1 MKKKTNPFVHINEGN
16 SLKQKKE
23 VSNAFL
29 HPGDEGYD
37 NSPKNNKKPLIKP
50 FLHDGDEGY
59 ERALQN
65 IDFETLLEKAN
76 FAKSNAEDTKSK
88 SKATKTTSVT
98 GVNGS
103 EENKAYV
110 LSKRI
115 ITDFDCRRCSE
126 KIAFRNGNIH
136 ELLTDK
142 GLERFIF
149 GYLENHA
156 PGFKSNL
163 IKEIKYF
170 LETDGSIRTEQ
181 TSSTDF
187 VAFTNGVV
195 LDNQLRSV
203 IPNRELFLTHQIKAA
218 YNPALI
224 GKCPVMIKFIE
235 SSMGGNIVLMHRTWQ
250 AIAFVLANAS
260 AKRFLVLEGI
270 GDSGKSQL
278 IGLIEAFF
286 PDDCFPLKLEEFN
299 QKFLLDRISG
309 KKLVTCADLPKSV
322 LSETAVG
329 NIKAITGGDKINGQA
344 KFGTPYTLD
353 TGGGQRLIFAT
364 NHPIILRE
372 VDEAFANRIVYLP
385 FINAV
390 PPENRDPNLLSK
402 LISEKDAIVST
413 ALQYL
418 PELIRNNFT
427 FAGEA
432 ETQTMLATYSA
443 TANVSAMDI
452 LRKFLSDNLVCAE
465 EFFTATEDIR
475 QAFMTETGI
484 VIDTS
489 NFGKLLK
496 TVLNGLYPNAEEK
509 RITTHGVKNRGYNGI
524 KIKEDN

>member
-1 MKKKTNPFVHINEGN
+1 MKKEANPFVHINEGN
-16 SLKQKKE
+16 NMKQKKA
-23 VSNAFL
+23 VQKVFL

-76 FAKSNAEDTKSK
+76 FVKSNAEDTKLK

-126 KIAFRNGNIH
+126 KLAFRNGNIH
-136 ELLTDK
+136 VILTDK
-142 GLERFIF
+142 ELERLLF
-149 GYLENHA
+149 GYLEKHV

-170 LETDGSIRTEQ
+170 LEVDGSIRNEK

-187 VAFTNGVV
+187 MAFANGVV
-195 LDNQLRSV
+195 LDNQLRSI
-203 IPNRELFLTHQIKAA
+203 IPSKELFLTHRINAA

-224 GKCPVMIKFIE
+224 GKCPVMNCFVE
-235 SSMGGNIVLMHRTWQ
+235 TSMGGNPVMIRRNWQIVALNLSN
-250 AIAFVLANAS
+250 VS
-260 AKRFLVLEGI
+260 AKKFTVLEGI

-286 PDDCFPLKLEEFN
+286 PDDCFPLKLEEFG
-299 QKFLLDRISG
+299 QKFLLDRLSG
-309 KKLVTCADLPKSV
+309 KKVITCADLPKSV
-322 LSETAVG
+322 LSGTAIG

-353 TGGGQRLIFAT
+353 TGGSQRLIFAT
-364 NHPIILRE
+364 NHAITLRE
-372 VDEAFANRIVYLP
+372 KDDAFASRIVYLP
-385 FINAV
+385 FVNAV
-390 PPENRDPNLLSK
+390 PPEMRDPHLLDK

-475 QAFMTETGI
+475 QAFMSETSI
-484 VIDTS
+484 VIDAS

-496 TVLNGLYPNAEEK
+496 TVLNELYPNAEEK
-509 RITTHGVKNRGYNGI
+509 RITTHGIKNRGYNGI